1 MCALAAR
8 HLFKVR
14 AGHEPANRAQL
25 LGCLDRAA
33 ALGTTAAVDRKG
45 PGAGKGRA
53 PAEAAPRAAPRVL
66 VVDDDV
72 HIVNGIAI
80 QLSAHGIEVLKAFSG
95 EQAFEVAWREHPDL
109 VISDYGMPKGSG
121 EYLLTRL
128 KSTAETKDIPVVI
141 LTGRRIGGSKDYA
154 LERDLCGR
162 LGAASYLSK
171 PIDFDAVVREIGRLI
186 EIPAS
191 AVDLR
196 RGRAIKA

>member
-1 MCALAAR
+1 M
-8 HLFKVR
+8 
-14 AGHEPANRAQL
+14 
-25 LGCLDRAA
+25 
-33 ALGTTAAVDRKG
+33 
-45 PGAGKGRA
+45 
-53 PAEAAPRAAPRVL
+53 
-66 VVDDDV
+66 VDDDV

-109 VISDYGMPKGSG
+109 IISDYGMPKGSG

-141 LTGRRIGGSKDYA
+141 LTGRRVGSSKDYA

-171 PIDFDAVVREIGRLI
+171 PIDFDAVAREIGRLI
-186 EIPAS
+186 QLPEGEPDVRPA
-191 AVDLR
+191 
-196 RGRAIKA
+196 RAIKR

>member
-33 ALGTTAAVDRKG
+33 ALGTTAPADRKG
-45 PGAGKGRA
+45 PAQRKGRA
-53 PAEAAPRAAPRVL
+53 PAEAPRAAPRVL

-80 QLSAHGIEVLKAFSG
+80 QLSAHGIDVLKAFSG

-109 VISDYGMPKGSG
+109 IISDYSMPKGSG

-128 KSTAETKDIPVVI
+128 KSTAETKEIPVVI

-171 PIDFDAVVREIGRLI
+171 PIDFDAVVGEIGRLI
-186 EIPAS
+186 QVPEAT
-191 AVDLR
+191 VDLR